1 MQALRC
7 RKGGERRVL
16 YLISPLTRHGNH
28 KTSLETK
35 IGDSSAS
42 TRNKV
47 FSLFDFFIEQVIH
60 VPTGWALG
68 RSKRQEISPVH
79 SNKIPGGRL
88 LLRLLCALHPCL
100 VWSHTG
106 TTLENVVSD
115 CAGKMRDF
123 EPHHYA
129 RPPANQWVKLQMK
142 CEIKQTPFSHPSSA
156 SSTSAKASPSGRGT
170 GAPGGRHCCCH
181 FHAG

>member
-1 MQALRC
+1 MQVLRC
-7 RKGGERRVL
+7 SKGGERRVL

-42 TRNKV
+42 TRDKV
-47 FSLFDFFIEQVIH
+47 FCFFTFFVTDAHIFK
-60 VPTGWALG
+60 GRMG

-88 LLRLLCALHPCL
+88 LLRLLCPLHPCL

-115 CAGKMRDF
+115 CAGQN
-123 EPHHYA
+123 A
-129 RPPANQWVKLQMK
+129 
-142 CEIKQTPFSHPSSA
+142 
-156 SSTSAKASPSGRGT
+156 
-170 GAPGGRHCCCH
+170 
-181 FHAG
+181 